1 MAYHNKGAQYR
12 AMEALGLD
20 LAKEERRKIKVEYE
34 PAPAGFSKRERVT
47 VGEDGQITIFT
58 SEVE

>member
-1 MAYHNKGAQYR
+1 MVYHNKGAQYR

-20 LAKEERRKIKVEYE
+20 LTKEERRKIKVEYE

-47 VGEDGQITIFT
+47 VGEDGQITIYT